1 MLTTLMLIPLVG
13 AVALYAIP
21 SSQAKLAKQFAFVI
35 SVVTAVFAIVL
46 SLQINTKN
54 GGLQLTEKYSWVR
67 SFGISWSLGLDGISA
82 VLIVMATLLVS
93 LVIIAS
99 WNDVEQIGRGTV
111 KGYFSLILLLEVFMI
126 GVFAATDLFL
136 FYVFFEAMLIPV
148 YFLIGRF
155 GGPQRAYA
163 AMKFLLY
170 SLVGGL
176 FMLASLIGLYIVS
189 GRELGQGTFDF
200 VALAGLN
207 IDPGTQKMLF
217 LGFFFAFAVK
227 APMVPFHTW
236 LPDAA
241 SESTPGTA
249 TLLVGVLDK
258 VGTFGMIRYCLQ
270 IFPDASKYY
279 TPVVLTLA
287 VISIFY
293 GALLAIGQ
301 TDMMR
306 LVAFTSISHFGFIVL
321 GIFAMTST
329 GLSGST
335 FYMVNHGFSTGA
347 MFLVVGFLMS
357 RRGSKKI
364 ADFGGV
370 QKVAPLLAGVF
381 LVAGL
386 SSLALPGMSSFVSE
400 FMVLVGTFS
409 VHRWYAVVATF
420 GIVFAAV
427 YILWFYQ
434 RTMTGEPSQEVESTV
449 SEINAR
455 ELAAVAPLLAII
467 IALGF
472 VPQYALRL
480 INPTVSI
487 VQKDLDVRDPM
498 LVVDQFTD
506 LDHNHSMMMDHN
518 TSGSDQ

>member
-1 MLTTLMLIPLVG
+1 MLLTSLMLTPLVG
-13 AVALYAIP
+13 ALAVFALPA
-21 SSQAKLAKQFAFVI
+21 SRTLLAKQIAL
-35 SVVTAVFAIVL
+35 VVSAITTAGAVYVGV
-46 SLQINTKN
+46 SLKPNAKGMQFTESHAWIPTFNIN
-54 GGLQLTEKYSWVR
+54 WA
-67 SFGISWSLGLDGISA
+67 LGVDGIAA
-82 VLIVMATLLVS
+82 VLIVMATILVP

-99 WNDVEQIGRGTV
+99 WNDVERLGRGTV
-111 KGYFSLILLLEVFMI
+111 KGYFGLILLLETFMI

-189 GRELGQGTFDF
+189 MRTGAAGASFDYQTL
-200 VALAGLN
+200 VNLH
-207 IDPGTQKMLF
+207 IDPATQKMLF

-241 SESTPGTA
+241 AESTPGTA

-258 VGTFGMIRYCLQ
+258 VGTFGMLHFLLP
-270 IFPDASKYY
+270 IFPEASKFYA
-279 TPVVLTLA
+279 PVIITLA

-306 LVAFTSISHFGFIVL
+306 LVAFSSISHFGFIVL
-321 GIFAMTST
+321 GIFVFST
-329 GLSGST
+329 QGLSGST

-347 MFLVVGFLMS
+347 LFLVVGFLAT
-357 RRGSKKI
+357 RRGSSLI

-370 QKVAPLLAGVF
+370 TRVAPVLSGVF
-381 LVAGL
+381 LLAGL

-400 FMVLVGTFS
+400 FLVLLGTFT
-409 VHRWYAVVATF
+409 VHQWVAVLATT
-420 GIVFAAV
+420 GIVLAAF
-427 YILWFYQ
+427 YILWMYQ
-434 RTMTGEPSQEVESTV
+434 RVVTGEPSQEVSDTV
-449 SEINAR
+449 TEISAR
-455 ELAAVAPLLAII
+455 ELVAIAPIIALI
-467 IALGF
+467 IALGVF
-472 VPQYALRL
+472 PQAALRI
-480 INPTVSI
+480 INPA
-487 VQKDLDVRDPM
+487 VQQVLNV
-498 LVVDQFTD
+498 QQWG
-506 LDHNHSMMMDHN
+506 N
-518 TSGSDQ
+518 GGQG

>member
-1 MLTTLMLIPLVG
+1 MLLPLAGALGLLVIP
-13 AVALYAIP
+13 A
-21 SSQAKLAKQFAFVI
+21 SQAKLAKQVALGV
-35 SVVTAVFAIVL
+35 SLVTAIYAVYLCVQLNSSDGA
-46 SLQINTKN
+46 LQF
-54 GGLQLTEKYSWVR
+54 TEKYTWVR
-67 SFGISWSLGLDGISA
+67 SFGISWSLGLDGIAA
-82 VLIVMATLLVS
+82 VLIAMATILVP

-99 WNDVEQIGRGTV
+99 WNDVERIGRGTD
-111 KGYFSLILLLEVFMI
+111 KGYFGLILLLEVFMI

-155 GGPQRAYA
+155 GGAQRAYA

-176 FMLASLIGLYIVS
+176 FMLASLIGLYVVS

-200 VALAGLN
+200 VALTGLHM
-207 IDPGTQKMLF
+207 DPGTQKMLF

-279 TPVVLTLA
+279 TPVILTLA

-306 LVAFTSISHFGFIVL
+306 LVAFTSISHFGFIVM
-321 GIFAMTST
+321 GIFAMTSA

-400 FMVLVGTFS
+400 FLVLVGTFS
-409 VHRWYAVVATF
+409 VHRWFAVVATF

-427 YILWFYQ
+427 YILWLYQ
-434 RTMTGEPSQEVESTV
+434 RTMTGEPSSEVESSVT
-449 SEINAR
+449 EINAR
-455 ELAAVAPLLAII
+455 ELVAIGPILAII
-467 IALGF
+467 IALGV
-472 VPQYALRL
+472 VPQVALRL
-480 INPTVSI
+480 INPAVAI
-487 VQKDLDVRDPM
+487 VQKDVDVSDPIAT
-498 LVVDQFTD
+498 VNQSVDHDSMQM
-506 LDHNHSMMMDHN
+506 NHG
-518 TSGSDQ
+518 TSGSNE

>member
-1 MLTTLMLIPLVG
+1 MLVPLLGSLTVFLLP
-13 AVALYAIP
+13 A
-21 SSQAKLAKQFAFVI
+21 SRETLAKQLALVFSI
-35 SVVTAVFAIVL
+35 ITAAGAIYLGIAMKTDVAGMQF
-46 SLQINTKN
+46 SESYNWIP
-54 GGLQLTEKYSWVR
+54 
-67 SFGISWSLGLDGISA
+67 SFGISWSVGLDGIAA
-82 VLIVMATLLVS
+82 VLVVMATILVP
-93 LVIIAS
+93 LVVIAS
-99 WNDVEQIGRGTV
+99 WNDVERIERGTV
-111 KGYFSLILLLEVFMI
+111 KGYFALMLLLEVFMI
-126 GVFAATDLFL
+126 GVFVATDVFL

-189 GRELGQGTFDF
+189 VRTNGQGSFDF
-200 VALAGLN
+200 ETLTQLN
-207 IDPGTQKMLF
+207 MDIGTQKMLF

-241 SESTPGTA
+241 AQSTPGTA

-258 VGTFGMIRYCLQ
+258 VGTFGMIRYCLP

-279 TPVVLTLA
+279 APVIITLA

-306 LVAFTSISHFGFIVL
+306 LVAFSSVSHFGFIVL
-321 GIFAMTST
+321 GIFVMSSQ

-347 MFLVVGFLMS
+347 LFLVVGFLAS
-357 RRGSKKI
+357 RRGSNKI
-364 ADFGGV
+364 SDFGGV
-370 QKVAPLLAGVF
+370 NKVAPVLSGIVLI
-381 LVAGL
+381 AGL

-400 FMVLVGTFS
+400 FLVLVGTFTTYK
-409 VHRWYAVVATF
+409 WAAVIATF
-420 GIVFAAV
+420 GIVLAAF
-427 YILWFYQ
+427 YILWMYQ
-434 RTMTGEPSQEVESTV
+434 RVVTGEPSQEVRETV
-449 SEINAR
+449 TEISKR
-455 ELAAVAPLLAII
+455 ELVAISPIIAII

-472 VPQYALRL
+472 FPQVALRI
-480 INPTVSI
+480 INPSVSV
-487 VQKDLDVRDPM
+487 VQEFVKVSDPSN
-498 LVVDQFTD
+498 Q
-506 LDHNHSMMMDHN
+506 
-518 TSGSDQ
+518 SGSGS

>member
-1 MLTTLMLIPLVG
+1 MLIPLVG
-13 AVALYAIP
+13 SLAVFLLP
-21 SSQAKLAKQFAFVI
+21 SARETLAKQVALVFSI
-35 SVVTAVFAIVL
+35 VTAAGAVYLGITMKTDVKGMQF
-46 SLQINTKN
+46 
-54 GGLQLTEKYSWVR
+54 TEKYDWIP
-67 SFGISWSLGLDGISA
+67 SFGISWSLGIDGIAA
-82 VLIVMATLLVS
+82 VLIVMATILVP

-99 WNDVEQIGRGTV
+99 WNDVERIERGTV

-126 GVFAATDLFL
+126 GVFVATDVFL

-176 FMLASLIGLYIVS
+176 FMLASLVGLYIVS
-189 GRELGQGTFDF
+189 VRTNGQGSFDF
-200 VALAGLN
+200 VTLTQLN
-207 IDPGTQKMLF
+207 MDVATQKMLF

-241 SESTPGTA
+241 AQSTPGTA

-258 VGTFGMIRYCLQ
+258 VGTFGMIRYLLP

-279 TPVVLTLA
+279 APVIITLA
-287 VISIFY
+287 IISIFY

-301 TDMMR
+301 SDMMR
-306 LVAFTSISHFGFIVL
+306 LIAFSSVSHFGFIVL
-321 GIFAMTST
+321 GIFVMSSQ

-347 MFLVVGFLMS
+347 LFLVAGFLAS
-357 RRGSKKI
+357 RRGSMRI
-364 ADFGGV
+364 ADYGGV
-370 QKVAPLLAGVF
+370 NKVAPLLAGVI
-381 LVAGL
+381 LISGL

-400 FMVLVGTFS
+400 FLVLLGTFS
-409 VHRWYAVVATF
+409 VYKWAAVIATF
-420 GIVFAAV
+420 GIVLAAF
-427 YILWFYQ
+427 YILWMYQ
-434 RTMTGEPSQEVESTV
+434 RVVTGEPSQEVQETV
-449 SEINAR
+449 TEISKR
-455 ELAAVAPLLAII
+455 ELIAISPILAII

-472 VPQYALRL
+472 FPQVALRV
-480 INPTVSI
+480 INPAVAV
-487 VQKDLDVRDPM
+487 VQQSVN
-498 LVVDQFTD
+498 VTD
-506 LDHNHSMMMDHN
+506 SVTHNG
-518 TSGSDQ
+518 SGS

>member
-1 MLTTLMLIPLVG
+1 MLLTTLMLVPLIGAIAVFALPAG
-13 AVALYAIP
+13 RDLLAKQVALAVALITAGLAITIGVNMD
-21 SSQAKLAKQFAFVI
+21 S
-35 SVVTAVFAIVL
+35 TD
-46 SLQINTKN
+46 
-54 GGLQLTEKYSWVR
+54 GGLQFVEKYSWIR
-67 SFGISWSLGLDGISA
+67 SFGISWAVGVDGISA
-82 VLIVMATLLVS
+82 VLIVMATILVP
-93 LVIIAS
+93 LVIIAG
-99 WNDVEQIGRGTV
+99 WNDVESIERGTV

-176 FMLASLIGLYIVS
+176 FMLASLIGLYVAS

-200 VALAGLN
+200 VALTGLN
-207 IDPGTQKMLF
+207 MDPGTQKMLF

-241 SESTPGTA
+241 AESTPGTA

-258 VGTFGMIRYCLQ
+258 VGTFGMIRFLLP
-270 IFPDASKYY
+270 IFPEASKYY
-279 TPVVLTLA
+279 TPVIITLA
-287 VISIFY
+287 VVSIFY

-306 LVAFTSISHFGFIVL
+306 LVAFSSVSHFGFIVM
-321 GIFAMTST
+321 GIFAMTSQ

-335 FYMVNHGFSTGA
+335 LYMVNHGFSTGA
-347 MFLVVGFLMS
+347 LFLVVGFLVA
-357 RRGSKKI
+357 RRRSKRI
-364 ADFGGV
+364 EDFGGV
-370 QKVAPLLAGVF
+370 QKIAPVLAGVF
-381 LVAGL
+381 LIAGL
-386 SSLALPGMSSFVSE
+386 SSLALPGLSSFVSE

-409 VHRWYAVVATF
+409 VYQTAAIIATF
-420 GIVFAAV
+420 GIVLAAV
-427 YILWFYQ
+427 YILWLYQ
-434 RTMTGEPSQEVESTV
+434 RTMTGVAGQEVTATV
-449 SEINAR
+449 TEISRR
-455 ELAAVAPLLAII
+455 ELVAIVPILAII

-472 VPQYALRL
+472 FPQAALRI
-480 INPTVSI
+480 INPAISQ
-487 VQKDLDVRDPM
+487 VQTYVGTSDSAPSTTM
-498 LVVDQFTD
+498 
-506 LDHNHSMMMDHN
+506 H
-518 TSGSDQ
+518 TSGSDS

>member
-1 MLTTLMLIPLVG
+1 MLLTSLMLTPLVG
-13 AVALYAIP
+13 ALAVFALPA
-21 SSQAKLAKQFAFVI
+21 SRTLLAKQIAL
-35 SVVTAVFAIVL
+35 VVSAITTAGAVYVGV
-46 SLQINTKN
+46 SLKPNAKGMQFTESHAWIPTFKIN
-54 GGLQLTEKYSWVR
+54 WA
-67 SFGISWSLGLDGISA
+67 LGVDGIAA
-82 VLIVMATLLVS
+82 VLIVMATILVP

-99 WNDVEQIGRGTV
+99 WNDVERLGRGTV
-111 KGYFSLILLLEVFMI
+111 KGYFGLILLLETFMI

-189 GRELGQGTFDF
+189 MRTGAAGASFDYQTL
-200 VALAGLN
+200 VNLH
-207 IDPGTQKMLF
+207 IDPATQKMLF

-241 SESTPGTA
+241 AESTPGTA

-258 VGTFGMIRYCLQ
+258 VGTFGMLHFLLP
-270 IFPDASKYY
+270 IFPEASKFYA
-279 TPVVLTLA
+279 PVIITLA

-306 LVAFTSISHFGFIVL
+306 LVAFSSISHFGFIVL
-321 GIFAMTST
+321 GIFVFST
-329 GLSGST
+329 QGLSGST

-347 MFLVVGFLMS
+347 LFLVVGFLAT
-357 RRGSKKI
+357 RRGSSLI

-370 QKVAPLLAGVF
+370 TRVAPVLSGVF
-381 LVAGL
+381 LLAGL

-400 FMVLVGTFS
+400 FLVLLGTFT
-409 VHRWYAVVATF
+409 VHQWVAVLATT
-420 GIVFAAV
+420 GIVLAAF
-427 YILWFYQ
+427 YILWMYQ
-434 RTMTGEPSQEVESTV
+434 RVVTGEPSQEVSDTV
-449 SEINAR
+449 TEISAR
-455 ELAAVAPLLAII
+455 ELVAIAPIIALI
-467 IALGF
+467 IALGVF
-472 VPQYALRL
+472 PQAALRI
-480 INPTVSI
+480 INPA
-487 VQKDLDVRDPM
+487 VQQVLNV
-498 LVVDQFTD
+498 QQWG
-506 LDHNHSMMMDHN
+506 N
-518 TSGSDQ
+518 GGQG

>member
-1 MLTTLMLIPLVG
+1 MLLTTLMLVPLIG
-13 AVALYAIP
+13 AALVFALP
-21 SSQAKLAKQFAFVI
+21 AGRDLLAKQVALAI
-35 SVVTAVFAIVL
+35 SLVTTGLAIFIGVTMD
-46 SLQINTKN
+46 NTN
-54 GGLQLTEKYSWVR
+54 GGLQFVEKYSWIR
-67 SFGISWSLGLDGISA
+67 SFGISWSLGVDGISA
-82 VLIVMATLLVS
+82 VLIVMATILVP
-93 LVIIAS
+93 LVIIAG
-99 WNDVEQIGRGTV
+99 WNDVEKIGRGTV
-111 KGYFSLILLLEVFMI
+111 KGFFSLILLLEVFMV

-176 FMLASLIGLYIVS
+176 FMLASLIGLYVVS
-189 GRELGQGTFDF
+189 GRELGAGTFDF
-200 VALAGLN
+200 VALTGLHM
-207 IDPGTQKMLF
+207 DPGTQKMLF

-241 SESTPGTA
+241 AESTPGTA

-258 VGTFGMIRYCLQ
+258 VGTFGMIRYLLP

-279 TPVVLTLA
+279 TPVIIGLA
-287 VISIFY
+287 VVSIFY

-306 LVAFTSISHFGFIVL
+306 LVAFSSVSHFGFIVM
-321 GIFAMTST
+321 GIFAMTSA

-335 FYMVNHGFSTGA
+335 LYMVNHGFSTGA
-347 MFLVVGFLMS
+347 LFLVVGFLAS

-364 ADFGGV
+364 EDFGGV
-370 QKVAPLLAGVF
+370 QKIAPILTGVF
-381 LVAGL
+381 LISGL
-386 SSLALPGMSSFVSE
+386 SSLALPGLSSFVSE

-409 VHRWYAVVATF
+409 VYKGAAIVATF
-420 GIVFAAV
+420 GIVLAAV
-427 YILWFYQ
+427 YILWLYQ
-434 RTMTGEPSQEVESTV
+434 RTATGVASQEVADTV
-449 SEINAR
+449 TEISHR
-455 ELAAVAPLLAII
+455 ELVAIVPILAII

-472 VPQYALRL
+472 FPQVALRV
-480 INPTVSI
+480 INPAISQVQTYVGASDAVPTVLQDGPPAGMTP
-487 VQKDLDVRDPM
+487 VEGDK
-498 LVVDQFTD
+498 
-506 LDHNHSMMMDHN
+506 
-518 TSGSDQ
+518 

>member
-1 MLTTLMLIPLVG
+1 MLLTSLMLTPLVG
-13 AVALYAIP
+13 AIAVLALPA
-21 SSQAKLAKQFAFVI
+21 SRTLLAKQIALVVA
-35 SVVTAVFAIVL
+35 SVTTAGAVYIGV
-46 SLQINTKN
+46 SLKPNAKGMQFTESHAWIPTFNIN
-54 GGLQLTEKYSWVR
+54 WA
-67 SFGISWSLGLDGISA
+67 LGVDGIAA
-82 VLIVMATLLVS
+82 VLIVMATILVP

-99 WNDVEQIGRGTV
+99 WNDVERIGRGTV
-111 KGYFSLILLLEVFMI
+111 KGYFGLILILETFMI

-136 FYVFFEAMLIPV
+136 FYVFFEAMLIPI

-189 GRELGQGTFDF
+189 IRSGASGGSFDF
-200 VALAGLN
+200 ETLVALN
-207 IDPGTQKMLF
+207 IDPATQKMLF

-241 SESTPGTA
+241 AESTPGTA

-258 VGTFGMIRYCLQ
+258 VGTFGMLHFLLP
-270 IFPDASKYY
+270 IFPEASKFYA
-279 TPVVLTLA
+279 PVIITLA

-306 LVAFTSISHFGFIVL
+306 LVAFSSISHFGFIVL
-321 GIFAMTST
+321 GIFVFTSQ

-347 MFLVVGFLMS
+347 LFLVVGFLAS
-357 RRGSKKI
+357 RRGSSLI

-370 QKVAPLLAGVF
+370 TRVAPILSGVILL
-381 LVAGL
+381 AGL

-400 FMVLVGTFS
+400 FLVLLGTFS
-409 VHRWYAVVATF
+409 VYQWVAVVATT
-420 GIVFAAV
+420 GIVLAAF
-427 YILWFYQ
+427 YILWMYQ
-434 RTMTGEPSQEVESTV
+434 RVVTGEPSQEVRDTVTEIST
-449 SEINAR
+449 R
-455 ELAAVAPLLAII
+455 ELVAITPIIALI
-467 IALGF
+467 IALGVF
-472 VPQYALRL
+472 PQAALRI
-480 INPTVSI
+480 INPA
-487 VQKDLDVRDPM
+487 VQQVLNV
-498 LVVDQFTD
+498 QQWS
-506 LDHNHSMMMDHN
+506 N
-518 TSGSDQ
+518 GGQG

>member
-1 MLTTLMLIPLVG
+1 MLLTTLMLVPLIG
-13 AVALYAIP
+13 AALVFALP
-21 SSQAKLAKQFAFVI
+21 AGRDLLAKQVALAI
-35 SVVTAVFAIVL
+35 SLVTVGLAIYIGVTMD
-46 SLQINTKN
+46 NTN
-54 GGLQLTEKYSWVR
+54 GGLQFVEKYSWIR
-67 SFGISWSLGLDGISA
+67 SFGISWSLGVDGISA
-82 VLIVMATLLVS
+82 VLIVMATILVP

-99 WNDVEQIGRGTV
+99 WNDVESIERGTV
-111 KGYFSLILLLEVFMI
+111 KGYFALILLLEVFMV

-176 FMLASLIGLYIVS
+176 FMLASLIGLYVVS
-189 GRELGQGTFDF
+189 GRELGAGTFDF
-200 VALAGLN
+200 VALTGLN
-207 IDPGTQKMLF
+207 MDPGTQKMLF

-241 SESTPGTA
+241 AESTPGTA

-258 VGTFGMIRYCLQ
+258 VGTFGMIRYLLP
-270 IFPDASKYY
+270 IFPDASRYY
-279 TPVVLTLA
+279 TPVIIGLA
-287 VISIFY
+287 VVSIFY

-306 LVAFTSISHFGFIVL
+306 LVAFSSVSHFGFIVM
-321 GIFAMTST
+321 GIFAMTSQ

-335 FYMVNHGFSTGA
+335 LYMVNHGFSTGA
-347 MFLVVGFLMS
+347 LFLVVGFLMS
-357 RRGSKKI
+357 RRGSKRI
-364 ADFGGV
+364 EDFGGV
-370 QKVAPLLAGVF
+370 QKIAPILTGVF
-381 LVAGL
+381 LISGL
-386 SSLALPGMSSFVSE
+386 SSLALPGLSSFVSE

-409 VHRWYAVVATF
+409 VYKGAAIVATF
-420 GIVFAAV
+420 GIVLAAV

-434 RTMTGEPSQEVESTV
+434 RVATGVASQEVADTV
-449 SEINAR
+449 TEISRR
-455 ELAAVAPLLAII
+455 ELVAIAPILAII

-472 VPQYALRL
+472 FPQAALRV
-480 INPTVSI
+480 INPAVSQ
-487 VQKDLDVRDPM
+487 VQNYLSAVDPAPQ
-498 LVVDQFTD
+498 VVVPVEG
-506 LDHNHSMMMDHN
+506 NKE
-518 TSGSDQ
+518 